1 VSRRGLLPLCCLLL
15 LSGCRTP
22 TAQEA
27 RDARDEVTNAALET
41 AMAGCKLALADPD
54 TEWES
59 PDAANL
65 CVAVALGACP
75 K

>member
-1 VSRRGLLPLCCLLL
+1 MTHGPLALCCLVL
-15 LSGCRTP
+15 LSSCAAP

-41 AMAGCKLALADPD
+41 AAAGCKLALADPD

-59 PDAANL
+59 PEAANL
-65 CVAVALGACP
+65 CIALALGACP